1 MVGRKIYVRNLQK
14 GFTETR
20 LEDIDLCKTQPWKH
34 FVYMDQGNPS
44 QEWRVNYANSNF
56 WLQSF
61 GTQQQQQQQH
71 FISPHNIQEIKMYNN
86 STEFLGKYKHL
97 CVTVQLLPCFILN
110 LRAISK
116 YKPPG
121 AYIRRVD
128 LTEGF
133 FRYEFRGPVYRLSRD
148 IRYLVIHLRRF
159 IFGGAYFR
167 NFTVFNL
174 CNQLRILQTF
184 TEKDTNN
191 LNNSSRIK

>member
-1 MVGRKIYVRNLQK
+1 
-14 GFTETR
+14 
-20 LEDIDLCKTQPWKH
+20 
-34 FVYMDQGNPS
+34 
-44 QEWRVNYANSNF
+44 
-56 WLQSF
+56 
-61 GTQQQQQQQH
+61 
-71 FISPHNIQEIKMYNN
+71 MYNN

-116 YKPPG
+116 YKPPE
-121 AYIRRVD
+121 AYIWRVD

-148 IRYLVIHLRRF
+148 IRYLVQFIYDVLYLEGPIH
-159 IFGGAYFR
+159 GGAYFR

-174 CNQLRILQTF
+174 CNQLRTLQTF

-191 LNNSSRIK
+191 LNNSSRIRSVYLEDRAQLAYPITVQMRIRKYYQRVITHRAEVRGTHPP